1 METFGT
7 QKIASRFHHDLVSCS
22 AAYRAFDAV
31 SVLSYTNEAD
41 DGNGGDDAN
50 GEGDANGRAET
61 IDDGDNTKDKDKRYL
76 APLKAAAFVAFFAAS
91 ITLEAAA
98 LASHEFASA
107 ATTREIAADDAT
119 PASQELTAAHDNG
132 SSTC

>member
-7 QKIASRFHHDLVSCS
+7 QKIASRFHQDLVSCS

-91 ITLEAAA
+91 ITLKA
-98 LASHEFASA
+98 ASA
-107 ATTREIAADDAT
+107 ATTRETDADDAALASHYT
-119 PASQELTAAHDNG
+119 PPPSFLP
-132 SSTC
+132 SMPS